1 MKSSIWVLILIG
13 AFAPAALLLA
23 LRIYFKSH
31 PPDSSEAGARGLQ
44 RGLKLGAISAA
55 VLPLLFILANF
66 RPISG
71 GEANIPYV
79 ICAFAGNAINLAAI
93 TDCLRE
99 RSGESLFAALLV
111 LGVQLVW
118 LFYLFAAL
126 MSAR

>member
-1 MKSSIWVLILIG
+1 MKTSIGFLILVG
-13 AFAPAALLLA
+13 AFVPAALLLA
-23 LRIYFKSH
+23 LRIYFNSH
-31 PPDSSEAGARGLQ
+31 PPDSSEAGARDLQ

-55 VLPLLFILANF
+55 ALPLLFILANF
-66 RPISG
+66 RPISAG
-71 GEANIPYV
+71 WANIPYV
-79 ICAFAGNAINLAAI
+79 ICAFAGNALNLTAI

-118 LFYLFAAL
+118 LFCLFAAF